1 MTDLTRSKSIL
12 ELDNVTVEGAHFQQ
26 TEEDGYASKVLRIS
40 LQQYND
46 FGKPTKITVTIEA
59 GDTINDEHKS

>member
-12 ELDNVTVEGAHFQQ
+12 ELDNITVEGAHFQQ

-40 LQQYND
+40 LQDYND
-46 FGKPTKITVTIEA
+46 FGKPNKLTLTIEP
-59 GDTINDEHKS
+59 GDNLNVDKS